1 VKEVGW
7 TSLFQAVAEPFA
19 GAWQQGVKAD
29 PESVLSFHAVF
40 SCISLI
46 SQDIAKMRLR
56 LMQTDTQGIRR
67 EKRQGDIARLCRRPN
82 AQQNRIQFFELWL
95 NAKLRHGN
103 TVVLKIRNPRGQIKE
118 LRILDWSRVEPLVAD
133 DGEVFYR
140 ITPDRNCGITESVTV
155 PAREVIHDRFNC
167 FFHPLVGLPPVY
179 AAGLAAMQGHHIQ
192 ANSTYFFRNGG
203 RPSGVIEVPG
213 SITEENAK
221 KL

>member
-1 VKEVGW
+1 RRTRKNQKSGRDVKEVGW

-103 TVVLKIRNPRGQIKE
+103 TVVLKIRNSRGQIKE

-140 ITPDRNCGITESVTV
+140 ITPDRNCGITEAVTV

-167 FFHPLVGLPPVY
+167 FFHP
-179 AAGLAAMQGHHIQ
+179 
-192 ANSTYFFRNGG
+192 
-203 RPSGVIEVPG
+203 
-213 SITEENAK
+213 
-221 KL
+221 

>member
-1 VKEVGW
+1 MWNLLRRTRKNQKSGRDVKEVGW

-56 LMQTDTQGIRR
+56 LMQTDTQGVRR

-103 TVVLKIRNPRGQIKE
+103 TVVLKIRNSRGQIKE

-140 ITPDRNCGITESVTV
+140 ITPDRNC
-155 PAREVIHDRFNC
+155 
-167 FFHPLVGLPPVY
+167 
-179 AAGLAAMQGHHIQ
+179 
-192 ANSTYFFRNGG
+192 
-203 RPSGVIEVPG
+203 
-213 SITEENAK
+213 
-221 KL
+221 